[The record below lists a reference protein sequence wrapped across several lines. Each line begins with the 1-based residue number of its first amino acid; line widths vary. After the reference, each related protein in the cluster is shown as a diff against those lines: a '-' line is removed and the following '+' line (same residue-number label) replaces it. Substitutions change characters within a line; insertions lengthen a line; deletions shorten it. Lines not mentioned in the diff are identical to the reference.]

1 MSARDHL
8 LHALGEITSQQPER
22 LKAAEAN
29 LRLWEVEPQFYPTVQ
44 SIFRDTSLDHAV
56 RWAAVIYLKNGVDKH
71 WRRTTKNA
79 ISPEEKASIRAGCLD
94 AMTEPDNKL
103 SLQNSVIISRIA
115 RLDFPV
121 DWPDVFQH
129 LHSVI
134 QSLSPPAPSEANNT
148 SASVPLPSPLL
159 AHSVYTLHLTIKAV
173 CSKTLGPARK
183 SLQAVAPPL
192 LETLSVLFTRTCST
206 WMNLLASF
214 SYLNSTPSNL
224 LIHMNVSLMALRCL
238 RRLGAHGN
246 KDLNPPPPSIALLIS
261 QGAQYLARWL
271 DLRSHPSLALNTPS
285 PLPHSLLLDIQEH
298 LLKHAVLLVKCHAD
312 LQDHHPVDFARAHN
326 AFPLLHGYWS
336 IIVVREASRL
346 PDASPSSYPPVAEKL
361 MVNAMN
367 LLRSMATSPQY
378 TPPGGTTGDSTDPS
392 GPISC
397 RALIDTSLFTPP
409 FLHDLLSTLLIRIM
423 PLTHRDVAVWTAD
436 PEGWFQEEAANDYE
450 HRVRPCAQRLLHDL
464 LTRYLEHIRPPL
476 MELWGNSLQGDPRT
490 AGNPLIRDA
499 VWWAVGQAAHELAG
513 QVDFTA
519 WASSL
524 LLPLLR
530 GPGDADVTRLLK
542 RRSAWL
548 LGEWAGLGIPREYLP
563 VVYSTLL
570 EGAIAPGEDVVVR
583 LVGAQ
588 SFRECLEA
596 WGFER
601 SDLVAHGN
609 MLPRAVQLLAG
620 MLSHEGQGVEEA
632 ESYQIVLGTLTIL
645 IDRMGTWIRPYA
657 PEILPFLPALWESAS
672 QRDLLKGSVLTLITR
687 LTLVLGP
694 LTQPMAELILPLVR
708 YSVDSTAG
716 EGHIYLLEDGLA
728 LWSAGLRQTPSN
740 VPGAASTQS
749 WAPLVGLAVNRL
761 EYGTVELL
769 EVLKILESYL
779 LLLGEEVSAEG
790 TGRGP
795 LGPLGTEM
803 LTLLAG
809 LLEGTTAMAVKAILS
824 LLGILVQVIHP
835 PVWIPAMVES
845 GMLRALI
852 RGVLEA
858 KEDLYLSPYYIGI
871 LSRFAVVD
879 GGALLE
885 GISQVASS
893 ISVPSAPIA
902 LGGGGAEEVVLKGLT
917 HLWVERSECA
927 STPSQRKLMSMGLA
941 GLVGTGDHRVLS
953 ALPAIL
959 GVWTGVLAEVQEG
972 EGGDLLIYHKGDD
985 AVKGG
990 EEAAE
995 KKEDEDERAVVGPA
1009 PGSEEHIKLD
1019 SEGEHI

>member
-1 MSARDHL
+1 MTL
-8 LHALGEITSQQPER
+8 LS
-22 LKAAEAN
+22 
-29 LRLWEVEPQFYPTVQ
+29 
-44 SIFRDTSLDHAV
+44 
-56 RWAAVIYLKNGVDKH
+56 
-71 WRRTTKNA
+71 
-79 ISPEEKASIRAGCLD
+79 
-94 AMTEPDNKL
+94 
-103 SLQNSVIISRIA
+103 
-115 RLDFPV
+115 
-121 DWPDVFQH
+121 
-129 LHSVI
+129 
-134 QSLSPPAPSEANNT
+134 
-148 SASVPLPSPLL
+148 
-159 AHSVYTLHLTIKAV
+159 
-173 CSKTLGPARK
+173 
-183 SLQAVAPPL
+183 
-192 LETLSVLFTRTCST
+192 
-206 WMNLLASF
+206 SF
-214 SYLNSTPSNL
+214 SYLNSPPSDL
-224 LIHMNVSLMALRCL
+224 LAHMNVSLMALRSL
-238 RRLGAHGN
+238 RRLGAHGT
-246 KDLNPPPPSIALLIS
+246 KHLNPPPPSISLLIS
-261 QGAQYLARWL
+261 QGTQYLARWL

-285 PLPHSLLLDIQEH
+285 PLPHALLLDIQEH
-298 LLKHAVLLVKCHAD
+298 LVKHAILLVKCHTD
-312 LQDHHPVDFARAHN
+312 LQAHHPDGFARAHN

-346 PDASPSSYPPVAEKL
+346 PDSSPSSYPPVAEKL
-361 MVNAMN
+361 MVHAMN
-367 LLRSMATSPQY
+367 LLRSMATSPHY
-378 TPPGGTTGDSTDPS
+378 ASTGTTTSEDSKDSPGS
-392 GPISC
+392 VSC
-397 RALIDTSLFTPP
+397 RTLINTSLFTPP

-499 VWWAVGQAAHELAG
+499 VWWAVGQGAHELAG

-524 LLPLLR
+524 LLPLLQ
-530 GPGDADVTRLLK
+530 GPGDAEVTRLLK

-548 LGEWAGLGIPREYLP
+548 LGEWAGLGIPREYRP

-583 LVGAQ
+583 LVGTQ

-620 MLSHEGQGVEEA
+620 MLSSEGQGVEEA

-694 LTQPMAELILPLVR
+694 LTQPMAELIIPLVR

-728 LWSAGLRQTPSN
+728 LWSAGLRQTASN
-740 VPGAASTQS
+740 LPGVASTRS
-749 WAPLVGLAVNRL
+749 WGPLVSLAVSRL
-761 EYGTVELL
+761 EYGTAELL

-795 LGPLGTEM
+795 LGPLGTQM
-803 LTLLAG
+803 LTSLAG
-809 LLEGTTAMAVKAILS
+809 LLEGTTAMAIKGILS
-824 LLGILVQVIHP
+824 VLGIMVQVIHA
-835 PVWIPAMVES
+835 PVWIPSMLES

-858 KEDLYLSPYYIGI
+858 KVSDPFLFSLFPSSPPYVFYEEDEGRGELDRAHLYLP
-871 LSRFAVVD
+871 L
-879 GGALLE
+879 
-885 GISQVASS
+885 
-893 ISVPSAPIA
+893 
-902 LGGGGAEEVVLKGLT
+902 
-917 HLWVERSECA
+917 
-927 STPSQRKLMSMGLA
+927 
-941 GLVGTGDHRVLS
+941 
-953 ALPAIL
+953 
-959 GVWTGVLAEVQEG
+959 QE
-972 EGGDLLIYHKGDD
+972 
-985 AVKGG
+985 
-990 EEAAE
+990 
-995 KKEDEDERAVVGPA
+995 
-1009 PGSEEHIKLD
+1009 
-1019 SEGEHI
+1019 